1 MLSGDV
7 PPNQTVYFRNLN
19 EKVKKEELKRSLYA
33 LCSQYGR
40 IVDVVALKT
49 HKLRGQAWVAFSE
62 ITAATNAFRGLQD
75 FDFYGKKMR
84 VQYAKAKSDCF
95 AKADGSYAPKEKRKK
110 QEEKAAE
117 KKRRTEDGQQPGAN
131 APVAPSNGTG
141 HQPSRFA
148 KPPQEPAAPPNN
160 ILFLQN
166 MPDQTTSM
174 MLQILFQQY
183 PGFREVRMIEAKPGI
198 AFVEYEDENQS
209 MVAMEALQG
218 FKISPENPMAISYA
232 KR

>member
-1 MLSGDV
+1 MPCKHGKYLVKTKLQQKLREKILS
-7 PPNQTVYFRNLN
+7 RI
-19 EKVKKEELKRSLYA
+19 LKRT
-33 LCSQYGR
+33 LC
-40 IVDVVALKT
+40 
-49 HKLRGQAWVAFSE
+49 F
-62 ITAATNAFRGLQD
+62 
-75 FDFYGKKMR
+75 
-84 VQYAKAKSDCF
+84 
-95 AKADGSYAPKEKRKK
+95 
-110 QEEKAAE
+110 KAAE

-232 KR
+232 KK